1 MEAKR
6 GQEWRRRKR
15 HQWDKWMMF
24 QWYEVF
30 ISTYRFLTERNMDG
44 GVAGGS
50 EAPFSHNCQPLPA
63 RLSFLW
69 GTGDVRVFYLS
80 QNQNSFFYPK
90 SAWLKL
96 HASDY
101 EFWENNERRPQRSLS
116 KPRGRQVSLQFRAY
130 TFFGWGKGRC
140 LFQQLLIL
148 IIGRCRG
155 GERASLKKGPRRVL
169 VSVPEQQQP
178 DFSFWT
184 QGCRYMSTNFFSV
197 WENSRVK
204 SIGIIQTFVLS
215 SRHSTLQKSLSGS
228 TTTRTPSMGKKRTL
242 TFRTVWSTVRS
253 WRWSLTR
260 LLDPRLSW
268 SARS

>member
-1 MEAKR
+1 
-6 GQEWRRRKR
+6 
-15 HQWDKWMMF
+15 MF
-24 QWYEVF
+24 QLYEVY

-116 KPRGRQVSLQFRAY
+116 KPRGGRWAFNSELTLSLAMRQRSM
-130 TFFGWGKGRC
+130 
-140 LFQQLLIL
+140 LITT
-148 IIGRCRG
+148 
-155 GERASLKKGPRRVL
+155 AFDFDYWKMSRRRE
-169 VSVPEQQQP
+169 SQSEEGSQ
-178 DFSFWT
+178 
-184 QGCRYMSTNFFSV
+184 
-197 WENSRVK
+197 K
-204 SIGIIQTFVLS
+204 S
-215 SRHSTLQKSLSGS
+215 SRIGAWATA
-228 TTTRTPSMGKKRTL
+228 TRFL
-242 TFRTVWSTVRS
+242 
-253 WRWSLTR
+253 L
-260 LLDPRLSW
+260 LDLDPRLQVHVYRFYFHCGITQESKVLE
-268 SARS
+268 SFKHFFYLPGIPPSRKVYLVQLQLARPPWEKTGHWPSELSDQQWEVGGDHWPAFWIQDWVDLPGAKSVQQVK

>member
-44 GVAGGS
+44 GVAWGS

-63 RLSFLW
+63 RLSFLG

-80 QNQNSFFYPK
+80 QDSFFYPK

-130 TFFGWGKGRC
+130 TFFGYEAKVDAYHNSFWFWLLEDVEEEREPVWRRVPEEFSYRC
-140 LFQQLLIL
+140 LSNSNQISPSEPWPKAAGTCFQIL
-148 IIGRCRG
+148 F
-155 GERASLKKGPRRVL
+155 SL
-169 VSVPEQQQP
+169 
-178 DFSFWT
+178 
-184 QGCRYMSTNFFSV
+184 
-197 WENSRVK
+197 WENSK
-204 SIGIIQTFVLS
+204 DYCNI
-215 SRHSTLQKSLSGS
+215 TLNSLC
-228 TTTRTPSMGKKRTL
+228 L
-242 TFRTVWSTVRS
+242 THK
-253 WRWSLTR
+253 
-260 LLDPRLSW
+260 LL
-268 SARS
+268 